1 VTSRFTVDAIFKTI
15 ENAVGPAGERRVH
28 VGRLAESLVPQSSE
42 ARFAV
47 KRGPNRDKW
56 YRSSRLGEASFFLF
70 LTTWLRH
77 RYTTPMESMPKAEM
91 PSGALVLL
99 ILRVLRS
106 GALHGYAIAQR
117 IHVLSSEVLHVEE
130 GSLYPALQKI
140 LLKGWVTAEWGI
152 SETNRKVRFYRLTP
166 AGRRQLEAELS
177 EYDRVNGAIQSVLRT
192 A

>member
-1 VTSRFTVDAIFKTI
+1 MG
-15 ENAVGPAGERRVH
+15 N
-28 VGRLAESLVPQSSE
+28 
-42 ARFAV
+42 
-47 KRGPNRDKW
+47 
-56 YRSSRLGEASFFLF
+56 
-70 LTTWLRH
+70 
-77 RYTTPMESMPKAEM
+77 MPKADM

-106 GALHGYAIAQR
+106 GALHGYAIAQK
-117 IHVLSSEVLHVEE
+117 IHLLSSEVLHVEE

-166 AGRRQLEAELS
+166 AGRKQLEAGLS
-177 EYDRVNGAIQSVLRT
+177 EYDRVNEAIQSVLRT